1 MPVPQKLNF
10 LVGWASSGP
19 IKALLR
25 IVQHLSFNR
34 MQALRRGINSR
45 RTITPVAR
53 SQFQA
58 GLAIMTYPKNS
69 FSANNYARIFF
80 ARPATAAIQQRSR

>member
-1 MPVPQKLNF
+1 MWAV
-10 LVGWASSGP
+10 ASSPP

-25 IVQHLSFNR
+25 MVQHLSFNR

-45 RTITPVAR
+45 RTITPVTR

-80 ARPATAAIQQRSR
+80 ARPTTAAIQQRSR